1 MTTRSEVLA
10 QRVEQGAQALIAA
23 AEALSP
29 EQWTT
34 YCENEKRT
42 VGVLVHHVGTMYP
55 LEAGAVAALAADGGV
70 PGLSWAAVDAM
81 NAEHAAANADV
92 DKETAIALVR
102 SNVAIAA
109 EAVRN
114 LTDDELDR
122 VAPISLNWDAPLTVQ
137 FFIEQH
143 PVGHPY
149 LHLES
154 INAALGQ

>member
-1 MTTRSEVLA
+1 MATRSEVLA
-10 QRVEQGAQALIAA
+10 QRVEQGAQALISAV
-23 AEALSP
+23 EDLSP

-34 YCENEKRT
+34 YCDNEKRT

-55 LEAGAVAALAADGGV
+55 LEAGAVQTLAADGGL
-70 PGLSWAAVDAM
+70 PGLTWTAVDGM
-81 NAEHAAANADV
+81 NAEHAVANADV

-102 SNVAIAA
+102 SNVAAA
-109 EAVRN
+109 ANAVRN
-114 LTDDELDR
+114 LTDNELDR
-122 VAPISLNWDAPLTVQ
+122 VAPISLNWDAPLSVQ

-154 INAALGQ
+154 INAALGL